1 MIKYT
6 IQIEY
11 LQETKYCSA
20 KPYEMV
26 LETDRIEW
34 SMEQYQRNRQPLTYR
49 VISSISEFDEF
60 AEREDTSKVWSE
72 EDSKVYTV
80 AGLTNDKEG
89 SFMKFQNKINKDSG
103 SKTDDSSSV

>member
-20 KPYEMV
+20 KPYEVV

-34 SMEQYQRNRQPLTYR
+34 SMEQYQRNRQPFKWK
-49 VISSISEFDEF
+49 II
-60 AEREDTSKVWSE
+60 KE
-72 EDSKVYTV
+72 EQ
-80 AGLTNDKEG
+80 L
-89 SFMKFQNKINKDSG
+89 
-103 SKTDDSSSV
+103 